1 MKFSIFQ
8 NKAQPQ
14 AWNMLTES
22 FIGKQ
27 QSAIRELV
35 KLWLKKWGEIIS
47 HRHCIAFS
55 YLKYFVVK
63 MEKDPIM
70 FP

>member
-1 MKFSIFQ
+1 
-8 NKAQPQ
+8 
-14 AWNMLTES
+14 MLTES

-55 YLKYFVVK
+55 HLKYFVVK